1 MLNYVLYFKSKNGQL
16 SRKKVFKIKQLSL
29 QKGETTLVQK
39 AQQLKE
45 KMSTRILYPGV
56 QVFELQ
62 INGAAVWKGSFSIG

>member
-1 MLNYVLYFKSKNGQL
+1 
-16 SRKKVFKIKQLSL
+16 
-29 QKGETTLVQK
+29 LVQK